1 MRHQSLQAREMKWCF
16 VSVLHNEPF
25 FQTKSRD
32 AISIAFVDL
41 DIDEKKVDM
50 NVSFP
55 SSDFVGGKKHL
66 VAEQKTDDK
75 TYTLDSVKEIQEC
88 NVHTSYII
96 KTGLR
101 QVKFSNKIF
110 YCDLIFMFSLKCQQQ
125 CLSELIWLLQEK
137 TFFFSVWDGVSVYK
151 LTFPQRFRDLSFF
164 CTVCLFTLVFFFEIY
179 RIKKNIYI

>member
-1 MRHQSLQAREMKWCF
+1 MKKITFQLSMDNWNATSKFTGKRNKMMLRLCF
-16 VSVLHNEPF
+16 AQWTI

-41 DIDEKKVDM
+41 DIDERNM

-137 TFFFSVWDGVSVYK
+137 TFFFRCEMVWVYI
-151 LTFPQRFRDLSFF
+151 S
-164 CTVCLFTLVFFFEIY
+164 
-179 RIKKNIYI
+179 